1 MPWWMRYY
9 GKTLMNQA
17 GAEGGEGGGGS
28 AGEQTPTEGGQEQK
42 PAGEQQP
49 APKADDKPAGEDK
62 PKLTDAEAKLLREVM
77 QYKTANK
84 TLEASLNELKSV
96 LGDVKPE
103 DVRAL
108 LQEKADRERA
118 ELEAKGEYQRILEQV
133 KQENERDKGVL
144 STKLSETLEALAQ
157 RDRQIEEMTVGRSF
171 YESAFIRDN
180 SIITPSMARKEFGEH
195 FELVDGQV
203 VAYDKPR
210 GAKER
215 TPIVD
220 ANGNPKSFEDAIQAL
235 YGAHPE
241 SKHLLKPKA
250 KPGAGSN
257 TVDAGK
263 KPTNPETQAAY
274 GVSRISQ
281 ALKNQQKG

>member
-1 MPWWMRYY
+1 MPWWMRFQR
-9 GKTLMNQA
+9 TLMEQA
-17 GAEGGEGGGGS
+17 GADGGEGGGG
-28 AGEQTPTEGGQEQK
+28 ATGEQPQPQTPEDPK
-42 PAGEQQP
+42 PAVEPVAPKVEQP
-49 APKADDKPAGEDK
+49 ASEEK
-62 PKLTDAEAKLLREVM
+62 PKLSDTEAKLLREVM
-77 QYKTANK
+77 QFKTANK
-84 TLEASLNELKSV
+84 TLEASLNEIKSV
-96 LGDVKPE
+96 LGDVKPD

-108 LQEKADRERA
+108 LQEKAERERK

-133 KQENERDKGVL
+133 KQESEREKGEV

-171 YESAFIRDN
+171 YESAFIREN
-180 SIITPSMARKEFGEH
+180 SVITPSMARKEFGEH

-220 ANGNPKSFEDAIQAL
+220 AQGNPKSFEDAVQAL
-235 YGAHPE
+235 YSQHPE
-241 SKHLLKPKA
+241 SKHLLKPKG

-263 KPTNPETQAAY
+263 KPANPEAQAAY